1 MNRLALVI
9 GGIVVALFVL
19 SISTV
24 QIHEAERGIRFRLGE
39 VVDSDVEP
47 GLHFILPGYNNIRT
61 FDARVQTL
69 DEDPQQFLTQ
79 QKKPLL
85 VDAYVKWRIDN
96 VETFYLST
104 TGRYTLANDR
114 LSSIIRNGLR
124 EEFRKRTIPQLV
136 SGDRSEVM
144 TTLQKR
150 LTEAGQSLGL
160 KVVDVRLKRI
170 ELSEQ
175 VSESVFD
182 RMRAERQQ
190 VAKELRALGNQKGE
204 EIRAEADFQKRQIVA
219 QAEREAQI
227 RRGEADAEAAR
238 TYAQAYS
245 SDQEFY
251 RFYRSLEAYRETF
264 SDKTDR
270 IVLSP
275 DSDFFRY
282 FDEARPEAR

>member
-1 MNRLALVI
+1 MNRLTLAI
-9 GGIVVALFVL
+9 GGVVVALFVL

-24 QIHEAERGIRFRLGE
+24 QLHEAERGIRFRLGE
-39 VVDSDVEP
+39 VVGSDLKP

-96 VETFYLST
+96 VETFYLATS
-104 TGRYTLANDR
+104 GRYTLANDR

-124 EEFRKRTIPQLV
+124 EAFRKRTITELV
-136 SGDRSEVM
+136 SGERSEVM
-144 TTLQKR
+144 TTLEGR
-150 LTEAGQSLGL
+150 LTEAGESLGL
-160 KVVDVRLKRI
+160 EVVDVRLKRI

-182 RMRAERQQ
+182 RMRAEREQ
-190 VAKELRALGNQKGE
+190 VAKELRALGAQKGE
-204 EIRAEADFQKRQIVA
+204 EIRAEADLRKRRIIA

-227 RRGEADAEAAR
+227 TRGNADAEAAN
-238 TYAQAYS
+238 TYAQAYA

-251 RFYRSLEAYRETF
+251 RFYRSLEGYRKTF
-264 SDKTDR
+264 SDKSDR

-275 DSDFFRY
+275 DSAFFRY